1 MVDDVH
7 GGVSSGSRLTG
18 VSVILLG
25 VRRSPILQDDHRS
38 GVPVPRSMPI
48 SSRPDPRLADC
59 RLCGSLT
66 RAPCNF
72 QVFASTL
79 RPS

>member
-25 VRRSPILQDDHRS
+25 VRRSPIR
-38 GVPVPRSMPI
+38 
-48 SSRPDPRLADC
+48 
-59 RLCGSLT
+59 
-66 RAPCNF
+66 
-72 QVFASTL
+72 
-79 RPS
+79 